1 MGIPFS
7 VNKDVS
13 LFFPDDQEKERWKK
27 EIQSSTW
34 HKQMIKEIKE
44 EAEVLLQEKPVRET
58 YSLFR
63 LFAKTGS
70 RLEYEHIY
78 FRKRRR
84 LNTFAL
90 LAFLEPGNR
99 RYREEL
105 NEAIW
110 AICDEYTWCLPAHVP
125 EEKQTEHII
134 DLFAAETAMALSEI
148 LCISAEAVDP
158 VVRQRI
164 TEEIERRI
172 IIPYR
177 GQSFEWE
184 TATHNWA
191 AVCAGSIGAAALHLI
206 KEQDKLEQLLR
217 KVLGTMDFYLDGFA
231 EDGACTEGYG
241 YWQYGF
247 GYFVYFA
254 DLLFQKTKGE
264 IDLLQSEKVHQIALF
279 QQKCFLYESRIA
291 NFSDSLPETSVFLGL
306 SYYLNGRFP
315 DVHIPDEQLGAHFTD
330 DHCSRWAPAFRNLLW
345 IRHKKGKPWPDASY
359 YLKDAQWFVSR
370 HKSYAFAAKG
380 GHNAEPHNH
389 NDVGHFVLSH
399 AGSVYFQDIGSGLYS
414 KDYFGE
420 KRYSFL
426 CNGSQGHSVP
436 VINGFLQEEGH
447 DRSAVV
453 EKVILD
459 RQTELLK
466 IDLAKAYKDPTLQHL
481 KRSFQW
487 NKYDKPVL
495 KLKDSYCFSKKPK
508 SIVEQLVA
516 PVMTIDKVE
525 NGFVLGGQLLVQFD
539 HNQLKFTNKITEYS
553 DHFGGVKQVM
563 LLHFDLIHPKE
574 KCEIE
579 IQFKFL

>member
-7 VNKDVS
+7 VNKGAA
-13 LFFPDDQEKERWKK
+13 LFFHDDQEKEQWKK
-27 EIQSSTW
+27 AIHSSTW
-34 HKQMIKEIKE
+34 HKRLIKEIKE
-44 EAEVLLQEKPVRET
+44 EAKVLFNEKPVRET

-70 RLEYEHIY
+70 RLEYERIY
-78 FRKRRR
+78 FRKRKR

-90 LAFLEPGNR
+90 LAFLEPDDM

-125 EEKQTEHII
+125 EKKKTEQVI

-148 LCISAEAVDP
+148 LRISDEAVDP
-158 VVRQRI
+158 VVRQRV
-164 TEEIERRI
+164 TEEVERRI
-172 IIPYR
+172 FIPYR

-217 KVLGTMDFYLDGFA
+217 KVRGTMDCYLDGFA

-254 DLLFQKTKGE
+254 DLLYKKTDGA

-279 QQKCFLYESRIA
+279 QQKCFLHENRIA

-306 SYYLNGRFP
+306 SHYLNGRFP

-345 IRHKKGKPWPDASY
+345 VKQNRGKPWPDNSY
-359 YLKDAQWFVSR
+359 FLKDAQWFVSR

-380 GHNAEPHNH
+380 GHNGEPHNH
-389 NDVGHFVLSH
+389 NDVGHFILSD
-399 AGSVYFQDIGSGLYS
+399 ADSVYFQDIGSGLYS

-420 KRYSFL
+420 GRYSFL

-436 VINGFLQEEGH
+436 VINGFLQEEGR
-447 DRSAVV
+447 DRSAQVERVV
-453 EKVILD
+453 LD
-459 RQTELLK
+459 RQTEQLQ
-466 IDLAKAYKDPTLQHL
+466 IDLVKAYKDPTLQHL
-481 KRSFQW
+481 KRSFIW
-487 NKYDKPVL
+487 KKHDKPAL
-495 KLKDSYCFSKKPK
+495 ILKDSYCFSKKPE
-508 SIVEQLVA
+508 SIVERLVS
-516 PVMTIDKVE
+516 PVLTIDKSE
-525 NGFVLGGQLLVQFD
+525 NGFVLGGKLFVQFD
-539 HNQLKFTNKITEYS
+539 HNQLKFTKEITEYS
-553 DHFGGVKQVM
+553 NHFGEVKQVM
-563 LLHFDLIHPKE
+563 LLHFDLIIPKE
-574 KCEIE
+574 ACEIE

>member
-1 MGIPFS
+1 MGITFS
-7 VNKDVS
+7 VNKGAS
-13 LFFPDDQEKERWKK
+13 LFFHNYQEKEQWKK

-34 HKQMIKEIKE
+34 HKRMIKEIKE
-44 EAEVLLQEKPVRET
+44 EAEVLFNEKPIRET

-63 LFAKTGS
+63 LFAETGS
-70 RLEYEHIY
+70 RLEYERVY

-90 LAFLEPGNR
+90 LAFLESDNM

-125 EEKQTEHII
+125 EEKQTEHVI

-148 LCISAEAVDP
+148 LCLSAEAIDP
-158 VVRQRI
+158 IVRRRI
-164 TEEIERRI
+164 TEEIERRVF
-172 IIPYR
+172 IPYCN
-177 GQSFEWE
+177 QTFEWE

-206 KEQDKLEQLLR
+206 EEQSELEPLLR
-217 KVLGTMDFYLDGFA
+217 KVLRTVDCYLDGFA

-254 DLLFQKTKGE
+254 DLLYKKTNGE
-264 IDLLQSEKVHQIALF
+264 IDLFQSEKVHQIALF
-279 QQKCFLYESRIA
+279 QQKCFLYENRIA

-306 SYYLNGRFP
+306 SHYLNGRFP
-315 DVHIPDEQLGAHFTD
+315 DVHIPDEQLGAHFID

-345 IRHKKGKPWPDASY
+345 MKQEKGKPWPDASY
-359 YLKDAQWFVSR
+359 YLKDAQWFISR
-370 HKSYAFAAKG
+370 HKSHSFAAKG
-380 GHNAEPHNH
+380 GHNAEHHNH
-389 NDVGHFVLSH
+389 NDIGHFILSDAH
-399 AGSVYFQDIGSGLYS
+399 GVYFQDIGSGLYS
-414 KDYFGE
+414 KNYFAE
-420 KRYSFL
+420 ERYSFL

-436 VINGFLQEEGH
+436 VINGFFQEEGR
-447 DRSAVV
+447 DVAAQV
-453 EKVILD
+453 EKVVLD
-459 RQTELLK
+459 HQTDQLQM
-466 IDLAKAYKDPTLQHL
+466 DLAKAYKDPTLQHL

-487 NKYDKPVL
+487 NKQDKPVL
-495 KLKDSYCFSKKPK
+495 KIKDSYRFSKKPK
-508 SIVEQLVA
+508 SIVERLVA
-516 PVMTIDKVE
+516 PVMTIDKVK
-525 NGFVLGGQLLVQFD
+525 NGFVLGRRLLVQFD
-539 HNQLKFTNKITEYS
+539 YNQLKFTKEITEYS
-553 DHFGGVKQVM
+553 DHSGGVKQVM